1 MSNSKKVKIEEVL
14 SENITPVAQKIDADK
29 IHKIALRRTKVR
41 ELSNMGY
48 KIAQICRILE
58 NGIKVGEVGKQKT
71 IKVNVSKKAITKDL
85 EYIKQEGLSE
95 DVDFAEKRFEVKEKL
110 DFLYQRAV
118 TEYINAKG
126 SVRATFMNTA
136 LSILNKIMEME
147 GVKAPENL
155 NVNLN
160 AEARIAKFSAE
171 IHKLSKD
178 DKSTIL
184 AAIRKVRE
192 GSRGQGVGNTGVSS
206 DKSRI
211 PTQTSND
218 EGVPRKS

>member
-1 MSNSKKVKIEEVL
+1 MQHI
-14 SENITPVAQKIDADK
+14 
-29 IHKIALRRTKVR
+29 
-41 ELSNMGY
+41 
-48 KIAQICRILE
+48 
-58 NGIKVGEVGKQKT
+58 
-71 IKVNVSKKAITKDL
+71 
-85 EYIKQEGLSE
+85 
-95 DVDFAEKRFEVKEKL
+95 
-110 DFLYQRAV
+110 LYQRAI
-118 TEYINAKG
+118 TEYVNAKG

-171 IHKLSKD
+171 IHKLSED

-192 GSRGQGVGNTGVSS
+192 GRRGQGSGDTGVPSNT
-206 DKSRI
+206 SRL
-211 PTQTSND
+211 PAQTSND
-218 EGVPRKS
+218 AGVPRKS